1 MDSNNKNGHYRI
13 LVVDDEEEILEI
25 IMDLLRSE
33 GYECFSAHDGI
44 AATEILEHQEIDL
57 LISDF
62 RMPRMDGSEL
72 LKWCRENDKHF
83 PVIFITGNPELLEKE
98 KYSLQDC
105 CAALLHKP
113 ISFDIIV
120 EAIDAAR
127 TRNHQWECHRPFI
140 P

>member
-1 MDSNNKNGHYRI
+1 MDSNNKNSEYRI
-13 LVVDDEEEILEI
+13 LVVDDEKEILEI
-25 IMDLLRSE
+25 ILDLLQAE
-33 GYECFSAHDGI
+33 GYQCLSAHDGLE
-44 AATEILEHQEIDL
+44 ASQILEKEEIDL

-62 RMPRMDGSEL
+62 RMPRMDGNEL
-72 LKWCRENDKHF
+72 LKWCREKGKHF

-113 ISFDIIV
+113 IAFDVIV

>member
-1 MDSNNKNGHYRI
+1 MDSNNKNNNYRI
-13 LVVDDEEEILEI
+13 LVVDDEKEILEI
-25 IMDLLRSE
+25 VIDLLSSE
-33 GYECFSAHDGI
+33 GYQCDSARDGVE
-44 AATEILEHQEIDL
+44 ATQFLEKNEIDL

-62 RMPRMDGSEL
+62 RMPKMDGSEL
-72 LKWCRENDKHF
+72 LKWCRDQGKHF
-83 PVIFITGNPELLEKE
+83 PVIFITGNPELLDKE

-113 ISFDIIV
+113 ISFDVIV

-127 TRNHQWECHRPFI
+127 TRNHQWECHRPFV